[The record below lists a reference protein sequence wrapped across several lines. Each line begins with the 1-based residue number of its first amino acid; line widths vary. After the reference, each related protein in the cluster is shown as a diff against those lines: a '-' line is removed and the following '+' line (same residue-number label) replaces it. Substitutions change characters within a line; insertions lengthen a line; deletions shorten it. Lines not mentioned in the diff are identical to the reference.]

1 MSDNTILNRQL
12 ARRTFIKSLAGVGL
26 LSTLQA
32 EQLFAQTRA
41 PVRVLF
47 VLLQHGWG
55 GGGGAL
61 GSISGSEFDF
71 QLPDYWRPFDAI
83 KQYCVFV
90 DGLRGT
96 FWGNAHD
103 VSYSDILTAAVPI
116 RAANEPSLGGP
127 FPLPVAP
134 SIDFLLEEY
143 HRMPALRLSAR
154 YASWGAAH
162 HPLSFNRRL
171 ENLGYYRTAYDA
183 YHSVFASAS
192 APEQTDTS
200 VDPVVAEL
208 FPYLSQDAQ
217 RIVQNI
223 QTGDATQRNKL
234 LGYLDA
240 VAAVQQKAE
249 ARAPVGA
256 GSATLRNIPTRD
268 QPLGQEIDQ
277 CLDMV
282 RVAFSNDTHRVAV
295 LGMGEQN
302 NAFNW
307 TDEAGMRH
315 VGHSSYTGD
324 FHHDVAH
331 YNEGKPRDAEL
342 AYIGWTQYYA
352 QKIANFALQLQN
364 TVDVDGKPMLD
375 NTVIVLSGEVG
386 NGTHD
391 RRHKPHVVIGGGGG
405 AIQTGRWYQTP
416 RIDARNIGSRDASG
430 TYHSIAS
437 TTSWLGGQ
445 HSHFSHADL
454 FTRIANLAGLN
465 IPSVGIDSMNVGP
478 LEI

>member
-1 MSDNTILNRQL
+1 MPDTTFPNRQL
-12 ARRTFIKSLAGVGL
+12 ARRSFIKSLAGLGL

-47 VLLQHGWG
+47 VPLQHGWG
-55 GGGGAL
+55 GGGGSL
-61 GSISGSEFDF
+61 GSISGSEFEF

-83 KQYCVFV
+83 KQHCVFV

-103 VSYSDILTAAVPI
+103 ASYSDILTAAVPVN
-116 RAANEPSLGGP
+116 AANEPSLGGP
-127 FPLPVAP
+127 FPMPVAP

-143 HRMPALRLSAR
+143 YRMPALRLSAR
-154 YASWGAAH
+154 YSSWGAAY
-162 HPLSFNRRL
+162 HPLSFNRRQ
-171 ENLGYYRTAYDA
+171 ENLGYYRTAYEA
-183 YHSVFASAS
+183 YNSVFTSTS
-192 APEQTDTS
+192 APEQIDTS

-208 FPYLSQDAQ
+208 FPYLSQDTQ
-217 RIVQNI
+217 RII
-223 QTGDATQRNKL
+223 QTIRTGDETQRNKL

-240 VAAVQQKAE
+240 VTAVQQKAE
-249 ARAPVGA
+249 ARASGGA
-256 GSATLRNIPTRD
+256 ATAMLRNVPARV
-268 QPLGQEIDQ
+268 QSLGQEIDH

-295 LGMGEQN
+295 VGMGEQN
-302 NAFNW
+302 NAFTW
-307 TDEAGMRH
+307 TNEAGVNH

-352 QKIANFALQLQN
+352 QKIANFALDLHN
-364 TVDVDGKPMLD
+364 TVDTDGKPLLD
-375 NTVIVLSGEVG
+375 NTVIVLTGEVG

-391 RRHKPHVVIGGGGG
+391 RRHKPHIVIGGGGG
-405 AIQTGRWYQTP
+405 AIRTGRWYQTP
-416 RIDARNIGSRDASG
+416 RADARDIGSRDAGG
-430 TYHSIAS
+430 TYRSIAS

-478 LEI
+478 LDI